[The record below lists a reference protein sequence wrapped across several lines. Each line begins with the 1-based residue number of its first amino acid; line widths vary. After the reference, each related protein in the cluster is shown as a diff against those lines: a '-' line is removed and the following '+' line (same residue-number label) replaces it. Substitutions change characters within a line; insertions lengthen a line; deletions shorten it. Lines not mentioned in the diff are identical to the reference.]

1 MSLEGLLSQILHLV
15 GTSTPGISLF
25 LFIICMIGEAF
36 VVSIPLVFETTWVAA
51 GYQLHAGVLKVPD
64 LLLMMLSAQLGRQV
78 GALIMYSLSRRGTS
92 FFSRF
97 ITRRIPRDLAGEHS
111 SLGARFL
118 RHIDSISPFGVAMG
132 RLFYLRVPLTLLLGA
147 RHRLKTLVLGIA
159 ISSTIYES
167 VYLSLGAI
175 VGTTHI
181 PTSGYLLLYFA
192 GGLAGLYATFA
203 GIRLAVKV
211 TRRHCSRTGATPGAG

>member
-1 MSLEGLLSQILHLV
+1 
-15 GTSTPGISLF
+15 
-25 LFIICMIGEAF
+25 
-36 VVSIPLVFETTWVAA
+36 
-51 GYQLHAGVLKVPD
+51 
-64 LLLMMLSAQLGRQV
+64 
-78 GALIMYSLSRRGTS
+78 MYSLSRRGTS
-92 FFSRF
+92 FFSKF
-97 ITRRIPRDLAGEHS
+97 IARRIPRDLSTEHS
-111 SLGARFL
+111 SMGSRLL
-118 RHIDSISPFGVAMG
+118 RRVDSISPFGVAMG

-192 GGLAGLYATFA
+192 GGLSGLYAAFA
-203 GIRLAVKV
+203 GIRILVRA
-211 TRRHCSRTGATPGAG
+211 TRRHCTRPGATPRTG